1 MWKVWRGKK
10 VQPMPNR
17 SFRRG
22 KGKGIK
28 RKQMFKENK
37 QTQWLGISI
46 SDGIS
51 PQKYNKKSNSPKR
64 RNKKSDSHVRCIRV
78 EM

>member
-1 MWKVWRGKK
+1 MEGKK

-17 SFRRG
+17 SFRIG

-37 QTQWLGISI
+37 QKLANVGENMKELELLCTVSGSLRW
-46 SDGIS
+46 
-51 PQKYNKKSNSPKR
+51 Y
-64 RNKKSDSHVRCIRV
+64 SHCGK
-78 EM
+78 

>member
-1 MWKVWRGKK
+1 MEGKK

-22 KGKGIK
+22 KGKGIGIK

-37 QTQWLGISI
+37 QTQ
-46 SDGIS
+46 
-51 PQKYNKKSNSPKR
+51 
-64 RNKKSDSHVRCIRV
+64 
-78 EM
+78 

>member
-1 MWKVWRGKK
+1 MEGKK

-17 SFRRG
+17 SFRIG

-37 QTQWLGISI
+37 QTQ
-46 SDGIS
+46 
-51 PQKYNKKSNSPKR
+51 
-64 RNKKSDSHVRCIRV
+64 
-78 EM
+78 

>member
-1 MWKVWRGKK
+1 MEGKK

-37 QTQWLGISI
+37 QTQ
-46 SDGIS
+46 
-51 PQKYNKKSNSPKR
+51 
-64 RNKKSDSHVRCIRV
+64 
-78 EM
+78 